1 MKTIETDPELS
12 AAFDHFKPHSNAV
25 FATGRILNG
34 QWLQDNCQEW
44 AEYGTVNIP
53 SANRNMFVIILLT
66 KAMLKKSTLQREIS
80 MEILIRFNN

>member
-44 AEYGTVNIP
+44 AEYGTSECQSEYVCDYPFDKSHAEKINI
-53 SANRNMFVIILLT
+53 AERDINGDFDQI
-66 KAMLKKSTLQREIS
+66 
-80 MEILIRFNN
+80 